1 MAETSYRLG
10 HYEIVEKDDG
20 ALSWKSHGGFASI
33 KTGKCF
39 IEGDILFLGY
49 PLGEEHGQLK
59 NEFLN
64 HLSRLP
70 TWRRTT
76 YYCPSVHYT
85 IVTQGKVVVKY
96 SQSMNNLINTH
107 V

>member
-20 ALSWKSHGGFASI
+20 GFSWKSHGGFASI

-64 HLSRLP
+64 HLGRLP
-70 TWRRTT
+70 TWRKTT
-76 YYCPSVHYT
+76 YYCPKCTLYHCHS
-85 IVTQGKVVVKY
+85 GKVCSEIK
-96 SQSMNNLINTH
+96 SINE
-107 V
+107 